1 MKLVSLSLIA
11 SLAFPAAAAAAAAA
25 TDTRSPRDSSLAV
38 VSERVRAALAKRQ
51 PLGTKRL
58 RGLSY
63 LHGAEPA
70 GPEVKNPRFE
80 AQVDVWGKAPRD
92 PNEAISAFLNNSDR
106 AVYQGGQYTVTP
118 YGSPAADFVPLVKW
132 VAKKVRNRTEENQE
146 KPPQQSQ

>member
-1 MKLVSLSLIA
+1 MKPVSLALIA
-11 SLAFPAAAAAAAAA
+11 SLAFAAATAAAA
-25 TDTRSPRDSSLAV
+25 TDPKSPRDSGLPTV
-38 VSERVRAALAKRQ
+38 NERVKAALAQRQ
-51 PLGTKRL
+51 LLGSKRL
-58 RGLSY
+58 RLLTY
-63 LHGAEPA
+63 PHGAQPTNSDA
-70 GPEVKNPRFE
+70 RRLRFE